1 MPERDDD
8 LLLNDMIEA
17 ADSIFEYIGIIS
29 FDEFKKDKKTADAV
43 LRNFEVM
50 GEASKLIS
58 EELKLSNPLVE
69 WRLITGFRNI
79 LIHHYFGIDYTAV
92 WTAIKESL
100 PYNYEMLKL
109 IKL

>member
-17 ADSIFEYIGIIS
+17 ADSIFEYVGTIS
-29 FDEFKKDKKTADAV
+29 FDEFKNDKKTVDAV
-43 LRNFEVM
+43 LRNFEVL

-58 EELKLSNPLVE
+58 EELKQTNPLVE
-69 WRLITGFRNI
+69 WRLITDFRNI

-100 PYNYEMLKL
+100 PYNYEMLKR

>member
-8 LLLNDMIEA
+8 LLLNDMVEA
-17 ADSIFEYIGIIS
+17 ADSIFEYVGAMS
-29 FDEFKKDKKTADAV
+29 FDEFQHDKKTVDAV
-43 LRNFEVM
+43 IRNFEVL

-58 EELKLSNPLVE
+58 EEVKLNSPLVE
-69 WRLITGFRNI
+69 WRLITDFRNI

-100 PYNYEMLKL
+100 PYNYEMLRK

>member
-17 ADSIFEYIGIIS
+17 ADSIFEYVGAVS
-29 FDEFKKDKKTADAV
+29 FDEFRNDKKTVDAV
-43 LRNFEVM
+43 LRNFEVL

-58 EELKLSNPLVE
+58 EEIKKDYPLVE
-69 WRLITGFRNI
+69 WRLISDFRNI

-100 PYNYEMLKL
+100 PYNYEMLKN

>member
-17 ADSIFEYIGIIS
+17 ADSIFEYVGTIS
-29 FDEFKKDKKTADAV
+29 FDEFKNDKKTVDAV
-43 LRNFEVM
+43 LRNFEVL

-58 EELKLSNPLVE
+58 EELKLTNPLVE
-69 WRLITGFRNI
+69 WRLITDFRNI

-100 PYNYEMLKL
+100 PYNYKMLKL